1 MADSIANV
9 KHRNV
14 KKMILKGVKAGTAA
28 PLLTGARFYDVGDR
42 AMAFDVDVK
51 WTSEVTATMDV
62 VPEMGLLTDLGG
74 DLGGLTRVPVM
85 VHNVVFDGTIRVLM
99 AELTRE
105 DPGYGAVVLSFPD
118 PPQLSLDVRV
128 LGGLEVNRVPWLRR
142 VVVDATKTW
151 IKEEM
156 LWPQRMLIPAEKN
169 VAKGEKPGFVLTD
182 AQLKKVLREDPLL
195 LAEQRLKSLQQIATG
210 EIGQK
215 REPGEGLAS
224 GDEDDPTGPEIDV
237 ELTDPSNP
245 RVVPPKPTAQQQAWA
260 WLSGTA
266 KVTADKTVDLSLK
279 TVEVTK
285 QVATS
290 EETKTVVKNV
300 GTWFQRDLGGW
311 VNNVAARAQ
320 GKVQTDA
327 RGYPKADAWTEA
339 PKQNKADAAKMASID
354 ESSEEGANGNKNGGK
369 NGVQKNGGAA
379 TNPSPAPGSA

>member
-1 MADSIANV
+1 M
-9 KHRNV
+9 
-14 KKMILKGVKAGTAA
+14 
-28 PLLTGARFYDVGDR
+28 
-42 AMAFDVDVK
+42 
-51 WTSEVTATMDV
+51 
-62 VPEMGLLTDLGG
+62 
-74 DLGGLTRVPVM
+74 
-85 VHNVVFDGTIRVLM
+85 
-99 AELTRE
+99 
-105 DPGYGAVVLSFPD
+105 
-118 PPQLSLDVRV
+118 PPQ
-128 LGGLEVNRVPWLRR
+128 
-142 VVVDATKTW
+142 
-151 IKEEM
+151 
-156 LWPQRMLIPAEKN
+156 
-169 VAKGEKPGFVLTD
+169 
-182 AQLKKVLREDPLL
+182 
-195 LAEQRLKSLQQIATG
+195 
-210 EIGQK
+210 IGQK

-327 RGYPKADAWTEA
+327 EGPQGGCVNRGAQA
-339 PKQNKADAAKMASID
+339 KQGRRRQDGVNRRIV
-354 ESSEEGANGNKNGGK
+354 GGGRERK
-369 NGVQKNGGAA
+369 QERR
-379 TNPSPAPGSA
+379 